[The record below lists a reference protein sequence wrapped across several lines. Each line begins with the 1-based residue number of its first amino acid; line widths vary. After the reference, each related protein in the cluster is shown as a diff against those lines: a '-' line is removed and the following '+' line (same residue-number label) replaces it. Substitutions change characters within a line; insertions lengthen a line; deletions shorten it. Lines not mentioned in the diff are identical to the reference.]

1 MTEFAGYIAT
11 TPVNWGKVAQEASKG
26 IFDVLEERQEE
37 RKRLDDLSANAQR
50 ELVNFERDK
59 SASINNRRMAG
70 AQTGRSYIQAQN
82 DLLKAGRIT
91 PEEYKRNVQN
101 IQVGFKTYDT
111 FLKGVGEDNRE
122 HLKRL
127 DEGIASQQ
135 EMYQYKQ
142 RTALLSQ
149 PGSTIQISPSGGFYI
164 KPVDGEPVY
173 IESQLNPENRFVSKV
188 QLDKDASNFV
198 KTLGMTSQIDPATGK
213 YVTSQTVDDEII
225 DKGVEGILQ
234 GNMSKI
240 ASVLVDTAGTHTF
253 DPEEAKK
260 SGKKLIGLKVDENGI
275 SRPVLSES
283 EISKAK
289 KYTRAVIKGKL
300 SYKEKDVSM
309 TDYQKAMVEESKKKR
324 ELSRKAL
331 GLKRKQLQREYGKEL
346 LPLAERA
353 ETIRS
358 LKRNGDASDYA
369 GMVIGRS
376 LPFMQGYGQKFKDDD
391 KEEIAQAYEGYVVT
405 NISPAKNGIIE
416 VKVKRKGADG
426 KIDFD
431 TIKYTESDFESDVNT
446 LLNKTENT
454 KVRTAQLVNFA
465 FRDENKQPSATQTNA
480 GGGINTSRYN
490 K

>member
-11 TPVNWGKVAQEASKG
+11 TPVNWGKVAQEASRG

-37 RKRLDDLSANAQR
+37 RKKLDDLSANAQR

-59 SASINNRRMAG
+59 SASINNRIMAG

-82 DLLKAGRIT
+82 DLLKSGRIT

-260 SGKKLIGLKVDENGI
+260 SGKKLIELKVDENGI

-300 SYKEKDVSM
+300 SYKESDDRMLELKKKSLDIAKEKNKIAR
-309 TDYQKAMVEESKKKR
+309 QRNAIAAKKAAGGDVEEDNSILNRYQRVMDIVSKGPK
-324 ELSRKAL
+324 S
-331 GLKRKQLQREYGKEL
+331 EYSSL
-346 LPLAERA
+346 LV
-353 ETIRS
+353 
-358 LKRNGDASDYA
+358 NQ
-369 GMVIGRS
+369 V
-376 LPFMQGYGQKFKDDD
+376 LPFMARRKNEKG
-391 KEEIAQAYEGYVVT
+391 ELEYEGYT
-405 NISPAKNGIIE
+405 TSGFSLDKEGNII
-416 VKVKRKGADG
+416 VQVKRGYGDKADYR
-426 KIDFD
+426 K
-431 TIKYTESDFESDVNT
+431 IKYQPEVFISDVNA
-446 LLNKTENT
+446 LLNKTQGT
-454 KVRTAQLVNFA
+454 KIKEEQLM
-465 FRDENKQPSATQTNA
+465 DIYKGEDSST
-480 GGGINTSRYN
+480 TSSSV
-490 K
+490 KPAP

>member
-59 SASINNRRMAG
+59 SASINNRIMAG

-283 EISKAK
+283 EISEAK

-309 TDYQKAMVEESKKKR
+309 TEYQKASLKISEKNLNLR
-324 ELSRKAL
+324 RQAL
-331 GLKRKQLQREYGKEL
+331 ARRGKEQTTVNRVDEINRFLKSGYDSDIGKEL
-346 LPLAERA
+346 KSSRA
-353 ETIRS
+353 IPRITYTDP
-358 LKRNGDASDYA
+358 KT
-369 GMVIGRS
+369 
-376 LPFMQGYGQKFKDDD
+376 KK
-391 KEEIAQAYEGYVVT
+391 
-405 NISPAKNGIIE
+405 AKSSMITGWQL
-416 VKVKRKGADG
+416 RPDG
-426 KIDFD
+426 L
-431 TIKYTESDFESDVNT
+431 YY
-446 LLNKTENT
+446 L
-454 KVRTAQLVNFA
+454 QL
-465 FRDENKQPSATQTNA
+465 ENKMPYERGLSYEEFAMILNPYLNRRRGKDVSGSELQSEMNVLL
-480 GGGINTSRYN
+480 GIGTSRPSQVTPAPIN
-490 K
+490 